1 MRRKNKDETRWLAR
15 LIAVYML
22 IFVVD
27 GIVVNLSTI
36 FSRSQDSARLVW
48 AAVGLGL
55 GILFLW
61 LAFRLLTCSSFW
73 DFFGFLEKYPLVAI
87 IQCRY
92 FAVNRHI
99 RSGWTGGA
107 IMLLTVYPLVGMIR
121 MSEGTWF
128 STAAVS
134 IVSVLLWPFRA
145 AGGFQLEPRLLVFA
159 MLMVYCVGTG
169 FVAGAGLSLT
179 ASCLSDTPCD
189 PDIPE

>member
-36 FSRSQDSARLVW
+36 FSSSQDSAGLVW
-48 AAVGLGL
+48 ATVGLGL

-61 LAFRLLTCSSFW
+61 LAFCLLTCSSFW

-107 IMLLTVYPLVGMIR
+107 IMLLMVYPLVGLIR

-128 STAAVS
+128 STAAM
-134 IVSVLLWPFRA
+134 SVLDFLLWPFRA
-145 AGGFQLEPRLLVFA
+145 AGGFQLEPRGLVFA

-169 FVAGAGLSLT
+169 FAAGAGLSLAAGVLAET
-179 ASCLSDTPCD
+179 SCDSDM
-189 PDIPE
+189 PE